1 MLLLVCGTSNI
12 ANWSRMLMTAA
23 LFVSSSSVFA
33 PAPVPGRLIPKA
45 DGEKRDESGNG
56 ERALGEGLVSA

>member
-1 MLLLVCGTSNI
+1 
-12 ANWSRMLMTAA
+12 MLMTAA
-23 LFVSSSSVFA
+23 LFVSSSSEFA

-56 ERALGEGLVSA
+56 DRALGEGLVSA